1 MRSSLATVLQ
11 LYHPW
16 PRAIGLTLASNDLS
30 VPVPGQCLL
39 IGRESQALPQ
49 MMRLAMPTN
58 FNKHDNT
65 LDVLLRFE
73 AGESFTWGRVQ
84 RDDTLLI
91 TGPIGRPF
99 LVDKRVRRALLVD
112 DGSAMAPLLYLLHR
126 LVELS
131 VEVTYLA
138 IRRDPGDGVPARAL
152 PPEIEYIAIEA
163 AVNHEAN
170 AGVAARIETLLPWA
184 DSLYLAL
191 DLESLPHI
199 LTALRRGLMRLRK
212 GFAQAIVLPDL
223 LPCGV
228 GACDLCTIVTR
239 EGYRRICRDG
249 LVFDLLTLH

>member
-1 MRSSLATVLQ
+1 MLVLRNVGFARLWVGQFLSLFADWAL
-11 LYHPW
+11 
-16 PRAIGLTLASNDLS
+16 RALLLLWVYRLTHSGVGTSLVGLA
-30 VPVPGQCLL
+30 
-39 IGRESQALPQ
+39 
-49 MMRLAMPTN
+49 
-58 FNKHDNT
+58 
-65 LDVLLRFE
+65 
-73 AGESFTWGRVQ
+73 ESFTWGRVQ
-84 RDDTLLI
+84 RDDALLI
-91 TGPIGRPF
+91 TGPVGRPF
-99 LVDKRVRRALLVD
+99 QVDKRVRRALLVD
-112 DGSAMAPLLYLLHR
+112 DGAAVAPLLYLLHR

-163 AVNHEAN
+163 AGIHEAN
-170 AGVAARIETLLPWA
+170 AGLAARIETLLPWA

-191 DLESLPHI
+191 DFESLPHI
-199 LTALRRGLMRLRK
+199 LNALRRGLMRLRK

-239 EGYRRICRDG
+239 EGYRRVCRDG